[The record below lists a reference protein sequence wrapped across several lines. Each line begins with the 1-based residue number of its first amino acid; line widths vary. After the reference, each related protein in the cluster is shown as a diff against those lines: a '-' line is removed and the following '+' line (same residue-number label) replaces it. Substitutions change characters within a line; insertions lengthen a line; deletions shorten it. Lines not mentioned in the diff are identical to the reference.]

1 MTYVS
6 DEENN
11 NTPASGE
18 DGNPEPKAPLRL
30 ASVPP
35 KSSDFESAH
44 KIHNPQVNT
53 PIQTSSNEES
63 QPAPAPAKVAFA
75 TKPTTSVAA
84 PDPSI
89 SIYEDIN
96 PTPPISLLIVDALA
110 ATIALAFTVLI
121 LQDILP
127 FLK

>member
-1 MTYVS
+1 MTDVS

-11 NTPASGE
+11 NTPASEE
-18 DGNPEPKAPLRL
+18 DRNPEPKAPLRL

-35 KSSDFESAH
+35 KSSDFESTQ
-44 KIHNPQVNT
+44 KIHYPQVNI
-53 PIQTSSNEES
+53 PIQTSSKAES
-63 QPAPAPAKVAFA
+63 QPVPAPAKVAFA
-75 TKPTTSVAA
+75 TKPTISEAA

-89 SIYEDIN
+89 SIDKDIN
-96 PTPPISLLIVDALA
+96 PTTPISLLIVDALA
-110 ATIALAFTVLI
+110 AAVALAFTVLI

>member
-1 MTYVS
+1 MTELS

-11 NTPASGE
+11 NIPASKEGK
-18 DGNPEPKAPLRL
+18 NPEPKEPLRL

-35 KSSDFESAH
+35 KNSDFESTQ

-53 PIQTSSNEES
+53 PMQSSSNVGIQS
-63 QPAPAPAKVAFA
+63 APAPAKVAFA
-75 TKPTTSVAA
+75 TKPTTSEAV

-89 SIYEDIN
+89 SINEDIN
-96 PTPPISLLIVDALA
+96 PTPPISLLVVDALA
-110 ATIALAFTVLI
+110 ATVALAFTVLI
-121 LQDILP
+121 LQDVLP

>member
-1 MTYVS
+1 MTNVS

-11 NTPASGE
+11 NAPAGKEYETPG
-18 DGNPEPKAPLRL
+18 PKAPLRL
-30 ASVPP
+30 ASVPS
-35 KSSDFESAH
+35 KSSDFESTQ

-53 PIQTSSNEES
+53 PIQTSSDMES
-63 QPAPAPAKVAFA
+63 RSASAPAKVAFA
-75 TKPTTSVAA
+75 TKPKTSEAT

-89 SIYEDIN
+89 SIDEDIN
-96 PTPPISLLIVDALA
+96 STPPISLLIVDALA
-110 ATIALAFTVLI
+110 AAVALTFTILI